1 MHRHPTEV
9 TLRAVTGVPLV
20 RPGDDL
26 ATTVITALATSD
38 IGVREQDV
46 IVLAQKIVSK
56 AEGRYV
62 DLTRVVPSDRA
73 TTLANVVEKDPR
85 VVEVILS
92 ESTEVLR
99 YRPGLIIS
107 VHRLGFVM
115 ANAGVD
121 RSNVGGRECV
131 LLLPADPDATCGHL
145 RRQLEDHFGVRLG
158 VIIND
163 SIGRAWRNGVIG
175 TALGAAGVPALLDLR
190 GQQDL
195 FGRALETTQ
204 VGLADEIAAAA
215 SLVMGQASERLPL
228 VVVSGLRW
236 TPSAPGA
243 RALIRSKALDLFR

>member
-1 MHRHPTEV
+1 MHRHSTEV
-9 TLRAVTGVPLV
+9 TLKAVSGVPLI

-26 ATTVITALATSD
+26 AGIVIEALAASD
-38 IGVREQDV
+38 IALQQQDV

-62 DLTRVVPSDRA
+62 DLTRVVPSARA
-73 TTLANVVEKDPR
+73 TTLASVVEKDPR
-85 VVEVILS
+85 LVEVILS
-92 ESTEVLR
+92 ESTDVLR
-99 YRPGLIIS
+99 YRPGLIIT

-121 RSNVGGRECV
+121 RSNVAGSECV
-131 LLLPADPDATCGHL
+131 LLLPADPDATCSNL
-145 RRQLEDHFGVRLG
+145 RRQLQDHFGVSLG

-163 SIGRAWRNGVIG
+163 SIGRAWRNGIVG

-215 SLVMGQASERLPL
+215 SLVMGQAGERLPL

-236 TPSAPGA
+236 TPCTAGA
-243 RALIRSKALDLFR
+243 RGLIRSKASDLFR

>member
-1 MHRHPTEV
+1 MHRYPTGI
-9 TLRAVTGVPLV
+9 TLRALTGVPLI

-26 ATTVITALATSD
+26 ATIVIEALAAND
-38 IGVREQDV
+38 IGVHQQDV

-62 DLTRVVPSDRA
+62 DLAKVVPSARA
-73 TTLANVVEKDPR
+73 TTLASVVEKDPR
-85 VVEVILS
+85 LVEVILS

-99 YRPGLIIS
+99 YRPGLIIA

-121 RSNVGGRECV
+121 RSNVGDSECV
-131 LLLPADPDATCGHL
+131 LLLPTDPDATCSHL
-145 RRQLEDHFGVRLG
+145 RRQLQDHFGVNLG
-158 VIIND
+158 VVIND
-163 SIGRAWRNGVIG
+163 SIGRVWRNGIVG

-195 FGRALETTQ
+195 FGRALETTE

-215 SLVMGQASERLPL
+215 SLVMGQAGECLPL
-228 VVVSGLRW
+228 VIVRGLRW
-236 TPSAPGA
+236 TPCAAGA
-243 RALIRSKALDLFR
+243 RDLIRSKESDLFR